1 MKNNIKKYFMPLFS
15 IVILVLFD
23 QYTKYLAVT
32 KLKDDNDFVLI
43 KDTLALHYLENKGAA
58 FGILNNKIH
67 FFIILSI
74 IMFICLALVYN
85 KIPNTKKF
93 IYLKAI
99 IIFIFSGAAGNFI
112 DRLING
118 YVIDFIYFELINF
131 PVFNV
136 ADIYIT
142 VSGFFLIILFLF
154 YYNDDDFD
162 TVFSLKRKDK
172 NPIE

>member
-1 MKNNIKKYFMPLFS
+1 MKNNAKKFLVPLIS
-15 IVILVLFD
+15 ILVLVLFD
-23 QYTKYLAVT
+23 QYTKHLAVI
-32 KLKDDNDFVLI
+32 KLKGNNDFVLI
-43 KDTLALHYLENKGAA
+43 KDVLSLHYLENKGAA
-58 FGILNNKIH
+58 FGILNNKIY

-74 IMFICLALVYN
+74 IMFVCLTFVYY
-85 KIPNTKKF
+85 KIPNIKKF
-93 IYLKAI
+93 NFLKAI

-112 DRLING
+112 DRVING
-118 YVIDFIYFELINF
+118 YVIDFVYFELINF

-162 TVFSLKRKDK
+162 TVFSFKRKDK
-172 NPIE
+172 NTIG